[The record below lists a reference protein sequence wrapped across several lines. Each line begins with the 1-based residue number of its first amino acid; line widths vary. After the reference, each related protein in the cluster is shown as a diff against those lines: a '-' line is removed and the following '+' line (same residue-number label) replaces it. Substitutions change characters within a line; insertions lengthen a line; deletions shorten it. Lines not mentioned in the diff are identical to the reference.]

1 MNLETIMLNMPFVTV
16 AILLAIGLYAVIFKK
31 NLIKLIMGITLME
44 NGANLFL
51 VSLAYREGNF
61 APIFTSSP
69 SGGASEMVMPTAHAL
84 TLTSIV
90 IGVATTALML
100 SFTIMIKKHYGSV
113 NTEDVR
119 RCKE

>member
-1 MNLETIMLNMPFVTV
+1 MSWESLLLMMPYITV
-16 AILLAIGLYAVIFKK
+16 VLLMVIGLFTVLFKK
-31 NLIKLIMGITLME
+31 NLIKIIMGITIMQ

-51 VSLAYREGNF
+51 VSLAYRSGEY
-61 APIFTSSP
+61 APIFTSAEST
-69 SGGASEMVMPTAHAL
+69 EMVMPTPHAL

-90 IGVATTALML
+90 IGLATTALML
-100 SFTIMIKKHYGSV
+100 SFTIMIKRHYGSI

>member
-1 MNLETIMLNMPFVTV
+1 MSWESLLLMMPYITV
-16 AILLAIGLYAVIFKK
+16 VLLMVIGLFTVLFKK
-31 NLIKLIMGITLME
+31 NLIKIIMGITIMQ

-51 VSLAYREGNF
+51 VSLAYRSGEY
-61 APIFTSSP
+61 APIFTSAESTD
-69 SGGASEMVMPTAHAL
+69 MVMPTPHAL

-90 IGVATTALML
+90 IGLATTALML
-100 SFTIMIKKHYGSV
+100 SFTIMIKRHYGSI

>member
-1 MNLETIMLNMPFVTV
+1 MTWETFFLTMPYLAVV
-16 AILLAIGLYAVIFKK
+16 ILFSIGLYVVLFKK
-31 NLIKLIMGITLME
+31 NLIKIIMGIMIMQ

-51 VSLAYREGNF
+51 VSLAYRDGYY
-61 APIFTSSP
+61 APIFTSAES
-69 SGGASEMVMPTAHAL
+69 ADMVMPTPHAL

-90 IGVATTALML
+90 IGLATTALML
-100 SFTIMIKKHYGSV
+100 SFTIMIKRHYGSI

>member
-1 MNLETIMLNMPFVTV
+1 MSWDAFFMTMPYLAVV
-16 AILLAIGLYAVIFKK
+16 ILLSIGLYTVLFKK
-31 NLIKLIMGITLME
+31 NLIKIIMGIAIMQ

-51 VSLAYREGNF
+51 VSLAYRDGYY
-61 APIFTSSP
+61 APIFTSAESTD
-69 SGGASEMVMPTAHAL
+69 MVMPTAHAL

-90 IGVATTALML
+90 IGLATTALML
-100 SFTIMIKKHYGSV
+100 SFTIMIKRHYGSI